1 MMWALLLTL
10 LMALIAPG
18 ARAQGVEP
26 SVEPSVEPL
35 VEGVS
40 EAASD
45 PAAQAPVELVVRVD
59 DRTPRFLVSPELIIV
74 SPDGQKT
81 TVTPTDDMSDPLDR
95 FKGDRLYLARVS
107 LPAPGR
113 VWVMLMDRRS
123 NGKIVTVTRAPVT
136 VGPKGGQT
144 VIHVPKE
151 RDQIKETTEADLSAA
166 PEAASQSGAPNGRGL
181 TEKSAFPLA
190 AAATVQPQEIEF
202 QGWASNAVRAAFAL
216 IVGLSLLTVLSAG
229 ALRRLAQ
236 GMIAVVMDRPAPPD
250 AGDRVPRWVDGV
262 ALGSVGLLLA
272 VVWGPSLPRLAH
284 DFLGVEYVD
293 HYGTQWFYWFVEYN
307 LKNGLSADNTN
318 MFFFPWGKDVYKHT
332 GSNVLDAYLSIPFR
346 SLFGPVL
353 GYNVFVLFGYALSG
367 FAFYRLAR
375 ELSTDR
381 VVCVVS
387 AAFFTLQPYLL
398 LELLEGRPTQAIAL
412 FPVLFF
418 WALIRSGLRR
428 GLVAPILGGI
438 MLALSGYQYWFYAL
452 FGGIAALIHG
462 IWRTIFPAPESGGR
476 AATFAR
482 HGVMGLI
489 AIGLA
494 LPVALPMVLMTTS
507 GENVPGLLDTDL
519 WSWAAS
525 PPITREGNRIGI
537 FSWQPLRA
545 AMGFLVIDNDG
556 DERFLSQ
563 YIAIPWVSLLLLLL
577 WFRRPG
583 RLDRGTVIAMLV
595 GLTIFSMGPVL
606 LIGTSALPNIP
617 YIYLVKSV
625 SFLRRLW
632 WPSRCLLFVILLISL
647 VMVQALAWLRRQPPR
662 VQAAGFAGLALWW
675 AWDLADTGTL
685 PFPTWDATIPAG
697 YQSHLYF
704 QTDHEHPLLGGML
717 EDNTTFTP
725 PEFTEFRTSN
735 PMVSRLLW
743 GDPIGNPFDWD
754 SRAEDEVFELG
765 YRYLVVQ
772 KDAFYHPADEDG
784 PNRLQ
789 LLLGSLHNVF
799 GDPVYDDGRIAIYA
813 PWGDDPP
820 CDPSTIAKDPAPV
833 GPTEAKQEVRERE
846 PEDQLFTRILTSSGS

>member
-1 MMWALLLTL
+1 MSAS
-10 LMALIAPG
+10 PP
-18 ARAQGVEP
+18 VDPP
-26 SVEPSVEPL
+26 S
-35 VEGVS
+35 
-40 EAASD
+40 
-45 PAAQAPVELVVRVD
+45 Q
-59 DRTPRFLVSPELIIV
+59 TPRVGIGPVIVLV
-74 SPDGQKT
+74 
-81 TVTPTDDMSDPLDR
+81 
-95 FKGDRLYLARVS
+95 LACAVFIGT
-107 LPAPGR
+107 L
-113 VWVMLMDRRS
+113 
-123 NGKIVTVTRAPVT
+123 T
-136 VGPKGGQT
+136 
-144 VIHVPKE
+144 
-151 RDQIKETTEADLSAA
+151 
-166 PEAASQSGAPNGRGL
+166 GL
-181 TEKSAFPLA
+181 TS
-190 AAATVQPQEIEF
+190 
-202 QGWASNAVRAAFAL
+202 S
-216 IVGLSLLTVLSAG
+216 
-229 ALRRLAQ
+229 
-236 GMIAVVMDRPAPPD
+236 
-250 AGDRVPRWVDGV
+250 
-262 ALGSVGLLLA
+262 
-272 VVWGPSLPRLAH
+272 
-284 DFLGVEYVD
+284 FLGIEYVD

-318 MFFFPWGKDVYKHT
+318 MFFFPWGKDIYKHT
-332 GSNVLDAYLSIPFR
+332 GSNVLDAYMAIPFR

-353 GYNVFVLFGYALSG
+353 GYNLFVLFGYALSG
-367 FAFYRLAR
+367 VAFYRLSR

-381 VVCVVS
+381 VVCAVS
-387 AAFFTLQPYLL
+387 AVFFTLQPYLL

-428 GLVAPILGGI
+428 GLAAPILGGV

-462 IWRTIFPAPESGGR
+462 IWRTIFPAPGAGGR
-476 AATFAR
+476 AATLAR

-563 YIAIPWVSLLLLLL
+563 YIAVPWVSLLLLLL

-583 RLDRGTVIAMLV
+583 KLDRGTVIAMLV
-595 GLTIFSMGPVL
+595 GLTIVSMGPVL

-632 WPSRCLLFVILLISL
+632 WPSRCLLFVILLLSL
-647 VMVQALAWLRRQPPR
+647 VMVQALSWLRRQPAR

-675 AWDLADTGTL
+675 AWDLNDTGTL

-697 YQSHLYF
+697 YQCLGKGDRSGAVIELPYAWTQAHLYF

-784 PNRLQ
+784 PSRLAV
-789 LLLGSLHNVF
+789 LLGSLHNAF
-799 GDPVYDDGRIAIYA
+799 GDPVYDDGRVAIYT
-813 PWGDDPP
+813 PWGDESP
-820 CDPSTIAKDPAPV
+820 CDPSQVVKDPAPV
-833 GPTEAKQEVRERE
+833 GPTEAKQEVRE
-846 PEDQLFTRILTSSGS
+846 PDPADQLFTRILKSES